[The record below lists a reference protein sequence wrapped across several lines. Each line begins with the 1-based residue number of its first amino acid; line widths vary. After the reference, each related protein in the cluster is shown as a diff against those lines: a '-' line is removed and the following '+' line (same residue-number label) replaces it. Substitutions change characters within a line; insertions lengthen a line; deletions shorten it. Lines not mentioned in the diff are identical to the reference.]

1 MFSIENQLIVKRN
14 DASIVGL
21 VAGDSIGIQLVVL
34 NNFSDQE
41 MEMQWHVVKDVKEP
55 LLSHFN

>member
-14 DASIVGL
+14 DSSIVGL
-21 VAGDSIGIQLVVL
+21 VAGDSIGKHLVVL

-41 MEMQWHVVKDVKEP
+41 MEMQ
-55 LLSHFN
+55 

>member
-14 DASIVGL
+14 DSSIAGL
-21 VAGDSIGIQLVVL
+21 VAGDSIGIHLAVL

-41 MEMQWHVVKDVKEP
+41 MEMQ
-55 LLSHFN
+55 

>member
-41 MEMQWHVVKDVKEP
+41 MEMQRHVVKDVKEP